1 MSKPASTPRPPAD
14 VGRYV
19 SDAWRERYFA
29 ACDALYALGAPA
41 SWEGDV
47 ETSSGTTHVYRY
59 DPPAAPD
66 GAPRGAAG
74 PAAPGR
80 IPVVLVHG
88 AGSCSAMWYPNTGD
102 LSAERTVYAIDTP
115 GDPGRS
121 VQRAPIHEP
130 ERAARW
136 LDETLAGLGLD
147 RVHLVGT
154 SYGGW
159 LALNQ
164 AHRAPDR
171 LASVT
176 LLDPGGL
183 EKVGLRFFAWIF
195 VSLFA
200 TFAPKAL
207 RPRLASWLEQPVLVV
222 PELRTMIRTGVRA
235 YRIRRPAPK
244 PLTDAELATVRTPL
258 YLLLGRRSLL
268 VHPDRQVERVPRLV
282 PGARAEIIAD
292 TGHGPQIDH
301 AAATDRAMLD
311 FMADTERGHVTAR
324 TPQVPS

>member
-1 MSKPASTPRPPAD
+1 MTVSQTETRTQAD

-19 SDAWRERYFA
+19 SDTLRDRYFA
-29 ACDALYALGAPA
+29 ACDAVYALGATA
-41 SWEGDV
+41 HAETDV
-47 ETSSGTTHVYRY
+47 ATSFGTTHVYEY
-59 DPPAAPD
+59 GPEDPAARARTP
-66 GAPRGAAG
+66 
-74 PAAPGR
+74 
-80 IPVVLVHG
+80 IVLVHG
-88 AGSCSAMWYPNTGD
+88 AGSCSAMWYPNTPA
-102 LSAERTVYAIDTP
+102 LSAARTVYAIDTP

-121 VQRAPIHEP
+121 VQREPLHRP
-130 ERAARW
+130 ERAAQW

-164 AHRAPDR
+164 AHRRPDR

-183 EKVGLRFFAWIF
+183 EKVGLRFFVWIF

-207 RPRLASWLEQPVLVV
+207 GPRLAAWLEQPVLVM
-222 PELRTMIRTGVRA
+222 PELRTMVRRSARA
-235 YRIRRPAPK
+235 YRVRRPAPL
-244 PLTDAELATVRTPL
+244 PLSEEELTTIRTPL
-258 YLLLGRRSLL
+258 YLVLGRRSLL
-268 VHPDRQVERVPRLV
+268 LHPHRQVERVPRLI
-282 PGARAEIIAD
+282 PGARAEIVSG

-301 AAATDRAMLD
+301 ADEVDRRMLA
-311 FMADTERGHVTAR
+311 FMD
-324 TPQVPS
+324 SSD